1 MSFFMYFL
9 MFFVVY
15 MIVKGIS
22 NFIKEKKMDRISFIG
37 GIILALIYSTILT
50 IFKG

>member
-1 MSFFMYFL
+1 MSFIAYFL

-15 MIVKGIS
+15 LIVKGIS